1 MTTKVKPNYLNTPRS
16 EVEGYLD
23 FVDETLFEKSVDS
36 YLNSGEGLEYLH
48 SSIREMCLVI
58 SSKNGID
65 SNTKMETKCL
75 DVCMSALKSYQ
86 KTKESDGMKEFA
98 KRYVAGLIKTF
109 YKNYK
114 GSGGKIKPK
123 DKPHYVNN
131 AQFSQAVVDYCT
143 ASQQAKKTGSSAPVV
158 PDYIAQCF
166 LKICEGLSHKAN
178 FVRYTYREEMVMDAV
193 ENCLKAIENYNI
205 EAATRTGKP
214 NAFAYFTQIS
224 WFAFLRRIEK
234 EKKQQEIK
242 SRYLGHIGVEDRF
255 DNDLAQ
261 DDAIQVTQA
270 YVDILRLRIDEVKA
284 RDSEWKDIV
293 KKERKRRTVK
303 ADSDLSDFIID

>member
-1 MTTKVKPNYLNTPRS
+1 MVNPMTAKV
-16 EVEGYLD
+16 
-23 FVDETLFEKSVDS
+23 
-36 YLNSGEGLEYLH
+36 
-48 SSIREMCLVI
+48 
-58 SSKNGID
+58 
-65 SNTKMETKCL
+65 
-75 DVCMSALKSYQ
+75 
-86 KTKESDGMKEFA
+86 
-98 KRYVAGLIKTF
+98 
-109 YKNYK
+109 
-114 GSGGKIKPK
+114 KPK

-143 ASQQAKKTGSSAPVV
+143 ESQQAKKIGSSTPIV

-242 SRYLGHIGVEDRF
+242 TKYMGQMGIDVLL
-255 DNDLAQ
+255 DNELA
-261 DDAIQVTQA
+261 DDQSMHVAQA
-270 YVDILRLRIDEVKA
+270 YVDSLRMRIDEVKSKDA
-284 RDSEWKDIV
+284 EWKEIV

-303 ADSDLSDFIID
+303 VDSDLGDFINE